1 MKFER
6 TVTSFEEGSFYFYS
20 FNINQYINNL
30 ITIRK
35 SMIIKN
41 LFNLKVLDCQ
51 EIQTYIIKISIQILR
66 ALILSAFFV
75 RSIKISS

>member
-30 ITIRK
+30 ITKRK

-41 LFNLKVLDCQ
+41 LFNLKFLNCQ
-51 EIQTYIIKISIQILR
+51 EIQTYIIKISIKILR

>member
-30 ITIRK
+30 ITKRK

>member
-30 ITIRK
+30 ITKRK

-51 EIQTYIIKISIQILR
+51 EIQTYIRKISIQILR